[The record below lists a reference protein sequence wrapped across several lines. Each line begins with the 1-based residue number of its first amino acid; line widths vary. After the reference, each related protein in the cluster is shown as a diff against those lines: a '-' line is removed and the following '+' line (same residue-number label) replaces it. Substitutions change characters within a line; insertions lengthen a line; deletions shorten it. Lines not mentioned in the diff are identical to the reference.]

1 MASGMAAE
9 VSPRVTENWALV
21 VPETELTKED
31 SAPLKATL
39 VAYSAMGALG
49 DYQQKITEIS
59 NKPGLKER
67 LASVRFGYSEQLAKA
82 ASGKGGA
89 ANEQEAPQASQIG
102 TPSLPGIKVPG
113 VDSTSSPNIPIP
125 GVNGGVAGSGAPF
138 KPGGEGSGPSIN
150 VPGIPK
156 S

>member
-1 MASGMAAE
+1 
-9 VSPRVTENWALV
+9 
-21 VPETELTKED
+21 
-31 SAPLKATL
+31 
-39 VAYSAMGALG
+39 MGALG

-82 ASGKGGA
+82 ASGKGGT

-102 TPSLPGIKVPG
+102 TPSIPGIKVPG
-113 VDSTSSPNIPIP
+113 VDATSSPSISIP
-125 GVNGGVAGSGAPF
+125 GVNPPGAPF